1 MNLEELEGDA
11 GDEGET
17 ERKVYA
23 PGFRSELSSYG
34 RTGASRRPMRLHEF
48 QVSPFFPTEGGR
60 RSMDMRYATLSG
72 SPAPHPPPPPMWS
85 SRRSSAATVA
95 DDDGERTAAAPPA
108 RRRSICRRGVATAA
122 AAEGAE
128 RLWRQRRW
136 WCVARGWRRE
146 KRRRRSDGEEGVMG
160 WALGRRQISR
170 V

>member
-1 MNLEELEGDA
+1 MVQKGKTIHPISRFAKQISAASEVWKCSRREGLNVNLEELEGDA

-72 SPAPHPPPPPMWS
+72 PPAPPPPPPPMWS

-95 DDDGERTAAAPPA
+95 DDDGACT
-108 RRRSICRRGVATAA
+108 
-122 AAEGAE
+122 
-128 RLWRQRRW
+128 
-136 WCVARGWRRE
+136 
-146 KRRRRSDGEEGVMG
+146 
-160 WALGRRQISR
+160 
-170 V
+170 